1 METPNI
7 VNILMGVVGPCCVDG
22 EPDGGP
28 DMGVV
33 DGV

>member
-1 METPNI
+1 METANI
-7 VNILMGVVGPCCVDG
+7 VNILMGVVGVDV

-28 DMGVV
+28 DIGVV